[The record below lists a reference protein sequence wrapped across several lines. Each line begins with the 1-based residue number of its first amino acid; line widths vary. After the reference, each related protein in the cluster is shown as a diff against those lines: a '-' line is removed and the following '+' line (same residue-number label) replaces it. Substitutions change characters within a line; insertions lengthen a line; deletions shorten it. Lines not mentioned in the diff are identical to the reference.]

1 MQSHPQVRMICEQET
16 DAGLKAE
23 AGPKAGAG
31 LKAEAEPKVGARLKA
46 EAGLFAE
53 QST

>member
-16 DAGLKAE
+16 DAGLKV
-23 AGPKAGAG
+23 GAG
-31 LKAEAEPKVGARLKA
+31 LKAEAGPKVGARLKA

>member
-16 DAGLKAE
+16 DAG
-23 AGPKAGAG
+23 PKVGAG
-31 LKAEAEPKVGARLKA
+31 LKAEAGPKVGARLKA
-46 EAGLFAE
+46 EAGLLAE

>member
-16 DAGLKAE
+16 DAGMKAE
-23 AGPKAGAG
+23 AG
-31 LKAEAEPKVGARLKA
+31 PKVGARLKT